1 MPVNGEEK
9 RRIIDL
15 HFNQG
20 KTIREV
26 SKIMGKSSHDITP
39 VTKEHRIRLAQN
51 YVLANREQ
59 NEDADSS
66 VYDSV
71 IPNVKAYKLF
81 DEGKSPLEVTSELNL
96 PGPQVQQFY
105 IEYLKLRKMHKL
117 VITYQQLQD
126 SIEYFLKLVR
136 LGKKE
141 RLTPEQIMN
150 FVKMADKIQDLKE
163 KLQYLRSEV
172 VDIMI
177 RKSLGEEKLK
187 DLHKER
193 EAAQE
198 KLNLVNKTL
207 KVKYE
212 EHIRVM
218 STATTTAM
226 STDAANFSLKLFS
239 IISKTDNLKFFLA
252 AKDGVRINIATLTH
266 MKLSRK
272 RYYKALKQLRDAG
285 LIKKFKG
292 VYSHTSFG
300 RIVYQRNIIELI
312 EYRKYLKE
320 MQMVDD
326 IKDGNLKVTED
337 NLVSF
342 FEKLIGIKNNVASPC
357 VAATTT
363 AAIDTSKK
371 IEIVR
376 TYEEMVSLLLKCVDL
391 CKDEILIAT
400 RVSPEVIINRILQ
413 KCKLG
418 IHVKVLADIDL
429 VKEYFKLH
437 KIDKVDLNSQD
448 KNAVERINVIG
459 NPWYPEKNVNRK
471 ICKIPFGV
479 IIMDGKEVGI
489 ELIDQTD
496 SKKFNMGILLRD
508 ENASG
513 VMKEYYEKL
522 WNDAYSDITKVKDDL
537 VVKD

>member
-1 MPVNGEEK
+1 
-9 RRIIDL
+9 
-15 HFNQG
+15 
-20 KTIREV
+20 
-26 SKIMGKSSHDITP
+26 
-39 VTKEHRIRLAQN
+39 
-51 YVLANREQ
+51 
-59 NEDADSS
+59 
-66 VYDSV
+66 
-71 IPNVKAYKLF
+71 
-81 DEGKSPLEVTSELNL
+81 
-96 PGPQVQQFY
+96 
-105 IEYLKLRKMHKL
+105 
-117 VITYQQLQD
+117 
-126 SIEYFLKLVR
+126 
-136 LGKKE
+136 
-141 RLTPEQIMN
+141 
-150 FVKMADKIQDLKE
+150 
-163 KLQYLRSEV
+163 
-172 VDIMI
+172 
-177 RKSLGEEKLK
+177 
-187 DLHKER
+187 
-193 EAAQE
+193 
-198 KLNLVNKTL
+198 
-207 KVKYE
+207 
-212 EHIRVM
+212 
-218 STATTTAM
+218 M

-300 RIVYQRNIIELI
+300 RIVYQRNITELI

-479 IIMDGKEVGI
+479 IIIDGKEVGI

-496 SKKFNMGILLRD
+496 PKKFNMGILLRD

>member
-1 MPVNGEEK
+1 MY
-9 RRIIDL
+9 
-15 HFNQG
+15 
-20 KTIREV
+20 T
-26 SKIMGKSSHDITP
+26 
-39 VTKEHRIRLAQN
+39 
-51 YVLANREQ
+51 
-59 NEDADSS
+59 
-66 VYDSV
+66 
-71 IPNVKAYKLF
+71 
-81 DEGKSPLEVTSELNL
+81 
-96 PGPQVQQFY
+96 
-105 IEYLKLRKMHKL
+105 
-117 VITYQQLQD
+117 
-126 SIEYFLKLVR
+126 
-136 LGKKE
+136 
-141 RLTPEQIMN
+141 
-150 FVKMADKIQDLKE
+150 
-163 KLQYLRSEV
+163 
-172 VDIMI
+172 
-177 RKSLGEEKLK
+177 
-187 DLHKER
+187 
-193 EAAQE
+193 
-198 KLNLVNKTL
+198 
-207 KVKYE
+207 
-212 EHIRVM
+212 HISVM

-459 NPWYPEKNVNRK
+459 NPWYPEKNVNRR
-471 ICKIPFGV
+471 ICKVPFGV
-479 IIMDGKEVGI
+479 VIIDGKEVGI

-496 SKKFNMGILLRD
+496 PKKFNMGILLRD

-522 WNDAYSDITKVKDDL
+522 WNHAYSDITKVKDDL

>member
-1 MPVNGEEK
+1 
-9 RRIIDL
+9 
-15 HFNQG
+15 
-20 KTIREV
+20 
-26 SKIMGKSSHDITP
+26 
-39 VTKEHRIRLAQN
+39 
-51 YVLANREQ
+51 
-59 NEDADSS
+59 
-66 VYDSV
+66 
-71 IPNVKAYKLF
+71 
-81 DEGKSPLEVTSELNL
+81 
-96 PGPQVQQFY
+96 
-105 IEYLKLRKMHKL
+105 
-117 VITYQQLQD
+117 
-126 SIEYFLKLVR
+126 
-136 LGKKE
+136 
-141 RLTPEQIMN
+141 
-150 FVKMADKIQDLKE
+150 
-163 KLQYLRSEV
+163 
-172 VDIMI
+172 
-177 RKSLGEEKLK
+177 
-187 DLHKER
+187 
-193 EAAQE
+193 
-198 KLNLVNKTL
+198 
-207 KVKYE
+207 
-212 EHIRVM
+212 M

>member
-1 MPVNGEEK
+1 MY
-9 RRIIDL
+9 
-15 HFNQG
+15 
-20 KTIREV
+20 T
-26 SKIMGKSSHDITP
+26 
-39 VTKEHRIRLAQN
+39 
-51 YVLANREQ
+51 
-59 NEDADSS
+59 
-66 VYDSV
+66 
-71 IPNVKAYKLF
+71 
-81 DEGKSPLEVTSELNL
+81 
-96 PGPQVQQFY
+96 
-105 IEYLKLRKMHKL
+105 
-117 VITYQQLQD
+117 
-126 SIEYFLKLVR
+126 
-136 LGKKE
+136 
-141 RLTPEQIMN
+141 
-150 FVKMADKIQDLKE
+150 
-163 KLQYLRSEV
+163 
-172 VDIMI
+172 
-177 RKSLGEEKLK
+177 
-187 DLHKER
+187 
-193 EAAQE
+193 
-198 KLNLVNKTL
+198 
-207 KVKYE
+207 
-212 EHIRVM
+212 HISVM

-459 NPWYPEKNVNRK
+459 NPWYPEKNVNRR
-471 ICKIPFGV
+471 ICKVPFGV
-479 IIMDGKEVGI
+479 VIIDGKEVGI

-496 SKKFNMGILLRD
+496 PKKFNMGILLRD